1 MDLIQ
6 NNKIIAVVRFDDKY
20 LSIDFADACISGGIK
35 LIEVITTGPDA
46 YELIKAISEKNE
58 VVVGAGTVLDLNSA
72 EKAFRA
78 GARFIV
84 SPHTDKEIIEFT
96 KSNEMVSIAGA
107 FTSSEIVRA
116 NNLGADYVKI
126 FPASSVGPTYI
137 RAIKEALPFVNILV
151 TGGINIQNITDYI
164 SAGASLA
171 GISTALTGNNK
182 ALDKDIVAS
191 NARKIIETLKTDPD
205 K

>member
-126 FPASSVGPTYI
+126 FPASSVGPKYI